1 MKCLI
6 ALTLSLALGA
16 TAASA
21 KDIAFTLE
29 NATSSAVTEFY
40 LSAPSVDNWE
50 ENLVTSPVQPGA
62 SAAAKITGAD
72 SCVFDVHTVFEDG
85 TSTEDREYNLCEN
98 PDYKIEEE

>member
-1 MKCLI
+1 MKSLA
-6 ALTLSLALGA
+6 ALTLSLSLLASV
-16 TAASA
+16 ASA

-50 ENLVTSPVQPGA
+50 ENLVTAPIPPGGEA
-62 SAAAKITGAD
+62 PAKITGAD

-85 TSTEDREYNLCEN
+85 TSTEDREYDLCEN

>member
-1 MKCLI
+1 MKCLT
-6 ALTLSLALGA
+6 ALALSLAFVA

-21 KDIAFTLE
+21 KDVAFTLE

-40 LSAPSVDNWE
+40 LSAPSADNWE
-50 ENLVTSPVQPGA
+50 ENLVASPIPAGGKA
-62 SAAAKITGAD
+62 PAKVTGAD

-85 TSTEDREYNLCEN
+85 TSTEDREYDLCEN